1 MSIKIK
7 FPHDELCRRAAIIL
21 GIRQSNVISVF
32 ATEGGQKFFVAYW
45 GTTRVHVWNARPKHS
60 ATVTIWQIIDALPL
74 PDVSG
79 SVETIWSKGIESILE
94 ILGLKSMP
102 RSEKEVKRAYRRAS
116 LKVHPDS
123 GGSEEAFR
131 ELRAAYE
138 SVMLML
144 PNLRPLP

>member
-7 FPHDELCRRAAIIL
+7 FPHDELCRRAAVIL

-32 ATEGGQKFFVAYW
+32 ATEGGQKFHVLYFG
-45 GTTRVHVWNARPKHS
+45 GTRRHVWDANPKTS
-60 ATVTIWQIIDALPL
+60 AVLTIWQIIDALPL
-74 PDVSG
+74 TDVSG

-94 ILGLKSMP
+94 ILGLSAMP
-102 RSEKEVKRAYRRAS
+102 RSEKELKRAYRRAA

-123 GGSEEAFR
+123 GGSEDSFR

-138 SVMLML
+138 SVMIML
-144 PNLRPLP
+144 PNLRGGG